1 MFFPQRTVQSPIEQ
15 FVGRV
20 KEAVKGPNA
29 AQEIQ
34 KAVSLLLSN
43 YQSDIPT
50 RR

>member
-1 MFFPQRTVQSPIEQ
+1 MFFPQRPVRNPIEQ

-20 KEAVKGPNA
+20 SEAVKGPNA

-34 KAVSLLLSN
+34 RAVSLLLSN
-43 YQSDIPT
+43 YQINIPT